1 MQGDEG
7 FIDDDT
13 LLQQGLKLL
22 HHISVLC
29 YHDEVVRIKD
39 LCYLHLCT
47 KASRLYHLVNIKML
61 SFRVCKINKIIISV
75 QLNNLI

>member
-7 FIDDDT
+7 FNDDDT

-22 HHISVLC
+22 HHISVL
-29 YHDEVVRIKD
+29 YYLDEVVWIKD

-47 KASRLYHLVNIKML
+47 KASEL
-61 SFRVCKINKIIISV
+61 
-75 QLNNLI
+75 